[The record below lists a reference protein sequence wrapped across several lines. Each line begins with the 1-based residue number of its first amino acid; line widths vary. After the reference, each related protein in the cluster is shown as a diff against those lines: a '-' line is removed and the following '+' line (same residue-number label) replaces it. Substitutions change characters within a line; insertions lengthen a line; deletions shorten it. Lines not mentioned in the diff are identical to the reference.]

1 MKSAKRTL
9 PRGIAYEQRA
19 TALARRLRIEV
30 PPEPLTNT
38 QWLTVWAEI
47 GKVLLPV
54 EPPEPRTLQTLWAD
68 VGMYLAELNEPEFQ
82 WGPGRRPGSKTSFQQ
97 EVVTAAAIRQ
107 RRSRANRS
115 SKPLLLSDLI
125 KRDRN

>member
-1 MKSAKRTL
+1 MKSVKRTL
-9 PRGIAYEQRA
+9 PRSMAYEQRA
-19 TALARRLRIEV
+19 IALARRLGIEV
-30 PPEPLTNT
+30 PPQPLTNA

-47 GKVLLPV
+47 GKVLLPI

-82 WGPGRRPGSKTSFQQ
+82 WGPGRRPGSKTSFEQK
-97 EVVTAAAIRQ
+97 VVTAAAIRQ
-107 RRSRANRS
+107 RRSRANRL
-115 SKPLLLSDLI
+115 SKLLLLSNLI